1 MDTTHPDCCLPSL
14 TTEGEAHAI
23 LYTEGDDLYAAMID
37 SIANARHEV
46 GLESYLFADDEV
58 GRRFADVLAKKASA
72 GVRVRLLLDAEGSR
86 SRWSKRLAR
95 RLRESGVE
103 VRRFRPWRWGRLRR
117 YWQRSHR
124 KLLVVD
130 DEVAYLGGFN
140 IHRESSREFHGEQRW
155 RDTHVRLV
163 GPLAR
168 QATACFSAFWRRKLD
183 WEPLQSVSPGSVLMP
198 NQTRACSHH
207 LRCTYRALFAE
218 ARQSI
223 QIATPYFVPDR
234 RTQHGLVK
242 AARRGVKVSLLVPR
256 KSDVPIA
263 RWAARA
269 AYAHLLA
276 AGVRIYEYL
285 PRMLHAKTTVIDGN
299 WAMLGTANMDYRSF
313 LLNYELNLITRDEH
327 LCRQLQTQFEQ
338 VLTESAEIGRQ
349 VWAQRKWQEYFF
361 ETIGWL
367 SRRWL

>member
-1 MDTTHPDCCLPSL
+1 MDFTHPDCCLPSL

-95 RLRESGVE
+95 RLRKSGVE

-155 RDTHVRLV
+155 LRH
-163 GPLAR
+163 
-168 QATACFSAFWRRKLD
+168 
-183 WEPLQSVSPGSVLMP
+183 
-198 NQTRACSHH
+198 ACSPRRPARSTSDG
-207 LRCTYRALFAE
+207 LLF
-218 ARQSI
+218 R
-223 QIATPYFVPDR
+223 V
-234 RTQHGLVK
+234 
-242 AARRGVKVSLLVPR
+242 
-256 KSDVPIA
+256 
-263 RWAARA
+263 
-269 AYAHLLA
+269 LA
-276 AGVRIYEYL
+276 SQA
-285 PRMLHAKTTVIDGN
+285 
-299 WAMLGTANMDYRSF
+299 
-313 LLNYELNLITRDEH
+313 
-327 LCRQLQTQFEQ
+327 
-338 VLTESAEIGRQ
+338 
-349 VWAQRKWQEYFF
+349 
-361 ETIGWL
+361 
-367 SRRWL
+367 